1 MLEEYYRKRDL
12 AKSPEPAGNIEEQTK
27 NNNKD
32 ALRFVVQKHDA
43 SRLHYDFRLESKK
56 EGVLKSWAVPKGISL
71 DPNIKRLAI
80 LTEDHPIDY
89 LLFEGIIPKGNYG
102 AGTVIVWDTGT
113 YIIEDQD
120 IHNQFI
126 KGKIV

>member
-80 LTEDHPIDY
+80 
-89 LLFEGIIPKGNYG
+89 
-102 AGTVIVWDTGT
+102 
-113 YIIEDQD
+113 
-120 IHNQFI
+120 
-126 KGKIV
+126 

>member
-12 AKSPEPAGNIEEQTK
+12 TKSPEPAGNIEEQTK
-27 NNNKD
+27 DNNKD

-43 SRLHYDFRLESKK
+43 SRLHYDFRLESKN

-80 LTEDHPIDY
+80 LTEDHPIY
-89 LLFEGIIPKGNYG
+89 Y
-102 AGTVIVWDTGT
+102 
-113 YIIEDQD
+113 
-120 IHNQFI
+120 
-126 KGKIV
+126 